1 MQHLNAQWIGVSAN
15 TPFVCGNII
24 IQWVVGGWAWWFF
37 ASLRSPLDK
46 NPTTLTTS
54 TGFLLNIKGNPF
66 SQHVAVKEFCS
77 PTESTD
83 IHWNQNSLSESEQE
97 CGTMNVR
104 LQASL
109 PWIISTNLW
118 SSWMC
123 LDCWN
128 TRGNVISQLLIFSSQ
143 KTIYYPVHPAVQFR
157 GTINMYSVYTFQSS
171 LQPNKRRLLQS
182 KRKLARK

>member
-1 MQHLNAQWIGVSAN
+1 MGRWRLSL
-15 TPFVCGNII
+15 
-24 IQWVVGGWAWWFF
+24 VVFCISQKPPWQK
-37 ASLRSPLDK
+37 PDNLDHK
-46 NPTTLTTS
+46 HRILVEH
-54 TGFLLNIKGNPF
+54 KGKPH

-83 IHWNQNSLSESEQE
+83 IHWKQNSLSESEQE

-109 PWIISTNLW
+109 PWIINTNLW